1 MQGLLSP
8 VPGQA
13 SPFPAPFQEPGPTSG
28 RAQAAGCESE
38 LRVTADKNDILPD
51 EDRPGAS
58 DGSATTRTMSL
69 EDVVGAAV
77 EHFSRRARAAD
88 RSPRLLIDGQCQV
101 LWQSP
106 DAERLLQPPL
116 PLWLKGGRV
125 HATSGAGAKSWP
137 DFVEN
142 IAEEGE
148 RLLLTGE
155 AAGTWVLLRG
165 WAERFGAHRL
175 IFLKC
180 ALSWP
185 FRDVAS
191 SGLAKDFGLTRSEC
205 AVLDEFARLTKPSEI
220 AERLNISVSTVRS
233 HLKQIHTKMS
243 VNSGVHLLRITRAY
257 TDT

>member
-1 MQGLLSP
+1 MNADQDDRSSGEPEAERGSISRVLPQP
-8 VPGQA
+8 VKDIV
-13 SPFPAPFQEPGPTSG
+13 
-28 RAQAAGCESE
+28 AG
-38 LRVTADKNDILPD
+38 
-51 EDRPGAS
+51 
-58 DGSATTRTMSL
+58 
-69 EDVVGAAV
+69 AV
-77 EHFSRRARAAD
+77 EHFARRARAAD
-88 RSPRLLIDGQCQV
+88 RSPRLLIDADRNV

-125 HATSGAGAKSWP
+125 HAAGGSGPNTWP
-137 DFVEN
+137 AFIEH
-142 IAEEGE
+142 IGEEGD
-148 RLLLTGE
+148 RLLLTGK
-155 AAGTWVLLRG
+155 AASSWVLLRG
-165 WAERFGAHRL
+165 WAERFGEHRL

-180 ALSWP
+180 AMSWP

-205 AVLDEFARLTKPSEI
+205 AVLDEFARLAKPDQI

>member
-1 MQGLLSP
+1 VSADDEQARGAAETLEGGEASSERAGP
-8 VPGQA
+8 VG
-13 SPFPAPFQEPGPTSG
+13 
-28 RAQAAGCESE
+28 
-38 LRVTADKNDILPD
+38 
-51 EDRPGAS
+51 
-58 DGSATTRTMSL
+58 
-69 EDVVGAAV
+69 DVVARAV

-88 RSPRLLIDGQCQV
+88 RSPRLLLDSGCNLV
-101 LWQSP
+101 WQSP

-125 HATSGAGAKSWP
+125 HAAGSAARTWAS
-137 DFVEN
+137 FVETVG
-142 IAEEGE
+142 EEGE
-148 RLLLTGE
+148 RLLLTGKQ
-155 AAGTWVLLRG
+155 AGTWVLLRG
-165 WAERFGAHRL
+165 WAERFGEHRL

-180 ALSWP
+180 AMSWP

-205 AVLDEFARLTKPSEI
+205 AVLDEFARLSKPSQI

-233 HLKQIHTKMS
+233 HLKQIHTKMA